1 MAATKPAEREKKK
14 SDAIY
19 SIRFYGTFFTH
30 APGVYE
36 QFEMTCKF
44 DQEMIDRDPKSV
56 FKNDLAP
63 EMMPQK
69 YPNFRRLRKYF
80 DDPAVQL
87 SGSSYKSNI
96 NIMSREALLAYAE
109 NWNDSEG
116 MEIELAMHPTL
127 AELRTAVQEYEND
140 PEGFLIRQNELMAK
154 FGDKIKNKRKSLALQ
169 NIEIGVDKGLDVS
182 LPASGSTKVG
192 KAAKEAFNAEQEAIK
207 EGSRAGLKKKSAKD
221 LEDEDF

>member
-1 MAATKPAEREKKK
+1 MAKVKEREKKK

-44 DQEMIDRDPKSV
+44 NQEMIDRDPKSV

-80 DDPAVQL
+80 DDPAVKL
-87 SGSSYKSNI
+87 SGSSFKTNI
-96 NIMSREALLAYAE
+96 NIMSREELLAYAE
-109 NWNDSEG
+109 DWNDGEG

-127 AELRTAVQEYEND
+127 AMLRTAVQEYEND
-140 PEGFLIRQNELMAK
+140 PEGFLVRQTELMAK
-154 FGDKIKNKRKSLALQ
+154 HGPKIINKRNSLALQ
-169 NIEIGVDKGLDVS
+169 DIEIGVDKGLEVA
-182 LPASGSTKVG
+182 LPAAGTTKAG
-192 KAAKEAFNAEQEAIK
+192 KAAKEAFEAEQEAIK
-207 EGSRAGLKKKSAKD
+207 GGSRSGLKKKASRD
-221 LEDEDF
+221 VDEEDF